1 MRRLNRWKV
10 WVNSGWMT
18 RGEPSVCTK
27 DLNFTFKV
35 ELISVIHLGRE
46 IRDVRARRDFSLDSK
61 RKKKKF
67 TTDWGE
73 GIMDKP
79 NNHEPEAGSNAR
91 HTHQTSTELGI
102 FFWLVLLRV
111 IKEQKLQ
118 KGKAGKRVEHVTR
131 HETPPMRYVWR

>member
-35 ELISVIHLGRE
+35 ERISVIHLGRE

-67 TTDWGE
+67 HDRLGR
-73 GIMDKP
+73 G
-79 NNHEPEAGSNAR
+79 NNG
-91 HTHQTSTELGI
+91 QT
-102 FFWLVLLRV
+102 
-111 IKEQKLQ
+111 Q
-118 KGKAGKRVEHVTR
+118 
-131 HETPPMRYVWR
+131 

>member
-61 RKKKKF
+61 RKKKNF

-79 NNHEPEAGSNAR
+79 NNHEPGAGSNAR

-102 FFWLVLLRV
+102 FF
-111 IKEQKLQ
+111 
-118 KGKAGKRVEHVTR
+118 G
-131 HETPPMRYVWR
+131 

>member
-27 DLNFTFKV
+27 DLDFTFKV

-102 FFWLVLLRV
+102 FLVSF
-111 IKEQKLQ
+111 
-118 KGKAGKRVEHVTR
+118 ASCNKRTKI
-131 HETPPMRYVWR
+131 T

>member
-61 RKKKKF
+61 RKKKNF

-79 NNHEPEAGSNAR
+79 NNHEPEAGSNA
-91 HTHQTSTELGI
+91 THPPDKYRARY
-102 FFWLVLLRV
+102 FFLVSFASCNKRTK
-111 IKEQKLQ
+111 ITKRQGGE
-118 KGKAGKRVEHVTR
+118 KG
-131 HETPPMRYVWR
+131 